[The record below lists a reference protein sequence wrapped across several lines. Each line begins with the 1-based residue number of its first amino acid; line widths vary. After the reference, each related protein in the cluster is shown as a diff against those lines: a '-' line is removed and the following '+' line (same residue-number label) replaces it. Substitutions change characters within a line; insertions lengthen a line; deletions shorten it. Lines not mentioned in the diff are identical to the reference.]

1 MKWLKVISKLMLAG
15 LMSFAGIMHF
25 VTPAFFIKIVP
36 PYIPFPRE
44 LVALSGVFE
53 ILLGALL
60 LVPFCTRIAAW
71 GIIAL
76 LIAVFP
82 ANIYLYQNQEIVPAS
97 QMAHFARLLLQG
109 VLILWAYWHTKL
121 DERQTQVD

>member
-60 LVPFCTRIAAW
+60 LSILYTNSGLGHHSPSDCCLSGEHLSVPK
-71 GIIAL
+71 
-76 LIAVFP
+76 
-82 ANIYLYQNQEIVPAS
+82 QEIVPAS

-109 VLILWAYWHTKL
+109 LLILWAYWHTKL
-121 DERQTQVD
+121 DERQT